1 MNKKSTIIVAVIGVA
16 LLLLL
21 VRSCGTSYFLKRYN
35 WNETYADK
43 KNHVYGTYVIKR
55 FLEYTSTRGRTD
67 IDLKL
72 SKYFNEES
80 DYDGNYM
87 FVGDAMLLDQS
98 DAEALASFV
107 GRGNKAIIATKV
119 MPYTLSKEIFEP
131 CRENYEADREYEGFE
146 RLYSEDDDAF
156 TAEVEEA
163 VEEEIDEV
171 VEEITKKDSTNAV
184 VYSGRYEEDDIWKY
198 VDFDYLEFVS
208 VYEKELD
215 MQLDSSFRQTDETL
229 PIFKTFKNTNAR
241 NRSWYYLHDSISCIA
256 NNEIEVL
263 GYLDDEKV
271 NFFELPYKEGSFFIH
286 TNPLV
291 FTNEHML
298 YDQNIEYIT
307 GVLST
312 CSQENW
318 YWDEYSR
325 TDISRGKRRNGKQ
338 NYLSSKGPLSYIL
351 NQAPLAWAWYCLLA
365 MGLLFLLFRA
375 KRKQR
380 VIPVLVENE
389 NTSLAFINTIGNLYF
404 RKNDHRQLCKEQ
416 LQLWLEKIRMQFR
429 VNTSQLD
436 TVFVAKLSVKSKVPK
451 EEIQAILDFY
461 DNIDN
466 SNFVSENTMIKFY
479 QKINQFEIQANQK
492 I

>member
-1 MNKKSTIIVAVIGVA
+1 MNKKSAIIVAVIGVVV
-16 LLLLL
+16 LLLV
-21 VRSCGTSYFLKRYN
+21 VRSCGNGSFLKRYN
-35 WNETYADK
+35 WNETYMDK

-72 SKYFNEES
+72 SKYFDEG
-80 DYDGNYM
+80 DYEGNYM

-98 DAEALASFV
+98 DAEALANFV
-107 GRGNKAIIATKV
+107 GRGNKAIISTKV
-119 MPYTLSKEIFEP
+119 MPYTLSKEIFKP
-131 CRENYEADREYEGFE
+131 CRESYTENREYEGFE
-146 RLYSEDDDAF
+146 RLYNEDEETF
-156 TAEVEEA
+156 VEEIEEA
-163 VEEEIDEV
+163 LEEEIEEV
-171 VEEITKKDSTNAV
+171 VEDIKKDSVNAV
-184 VYSGRYEEDDIWKY
+184 DYSRRYSEDNKWAH
-198 VDFDYLEFVS
+198 VDFDYMEFIS
-208 VYEKELD
+208 MYEEE
-215 MQLDSSFRQTDETL
+215 MNMHLDSSFRKAEETL
-229 PIFKTFKNTNAR
+229 PIFRTFKNTYAR
-241 NRSWYYLHDSISCIA
+241 KRSWYYLHDSISCIA

-263 GYLDDEKV
+263 GYLDGEKV

-298 YDQNIEYIT
+298 YDQNVEYIT

-325 TDISRGKRRNGKQ
+325 TDINRGKRRNGKQ

-429 VNTSQLD
+429 MNTSQLD
-436 TVFVAKLSVKSKVPK
+436 EAFVAKLAVKSKVPK
-451 EEIQAILDFY
+451 DEIQAILDFY